1 MVAAA
6 VAFVGSLPSAHADI
20 FEIEA
25 ATSCPGSVGGGL
37 CNGTSPYNLN
47 SLLGGG
53 ITVTSG
59 TEKFVVTDNGGSF
72 SFVFTI
78 DPGLLN
84 KTDNGSCQINGG
96 AASFFDAC
104 SGVNSNGT
112 LFSLGHDL
120 TGGGAF
126 YNGTGTFLP
135 VTITFDAKAGAFA
148 NCSALAPCNFDFGF
162 VSMQGTSQVAVPGPV
177 AGAGLPGLIFAGAG
191 LLGWWRR
198 KRTAQLNACV
208 QPLDLRNQMA
218 PMA

>member
-1 MVAAA
+1 LTAGTFAA
-6 VAFVGSLPSAHADI
+6 VAFLALSPSAHADI

-37 CNGTSPYNLN
+37 CSNGSVPYNLN

-59 TEKFVVTDNGGSF
+59 TEKFVVTDNAGSF

-78 DPGLLN
+78 DPGLAN

-126 YNGTGTFLP
+126 YSGNGAFLP
-135 VTITFDAKAGAFA
+135 TTITFHAKAGAFA
-148 NCSALAPCNFDFGF
+148 NCSTQASCNFDLGF
-162 VSMQGTSQVAVPGPV
+162 VSMQGTSNVAVPGPI
-177 AGAGLPGLIFAGAG
+177 AGAGLPGLVLAGGG

-198 KRTAQLNACV
+198 KRNAEAAV
-208 QPLDLRNQMA
+208 
-218 PMA
+218 